1 MDGYPATVVKGLLR
15 ASRTLRRQQL
25 AEHAMAL
32 TVAVAGAL
40 DLTLNRGKGKVLEG
54 WMGEM
59 LKEETETPKKKPR
72 MSERAFSFFTSMP
85 RKQA

>member
-1 MDGYPATVVKGLLR
+1 
-15 ASRTLRRQQL
+15 
-25 AEHAMAL
+25 MAL